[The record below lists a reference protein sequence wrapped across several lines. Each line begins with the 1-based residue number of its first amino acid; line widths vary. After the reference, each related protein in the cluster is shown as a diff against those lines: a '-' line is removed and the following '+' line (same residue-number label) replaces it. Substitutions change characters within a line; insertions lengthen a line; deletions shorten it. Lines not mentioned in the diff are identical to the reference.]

1 MIWGKISS
9 GPGTLP
15 GTVADPSEL
24 FTLPEVARLLK
35 MSVVY
40 VRREIAAGTLPTVR
54 LGRSVRVSRTDLD
67 AYIKAR
73 REGR

>member
-1 MIWGKISS
+1 MIS
-9 GPGTLP
+9 GEIGSGAGTLP

-35 MSVVY
+35 VSVVY
-40 VRREIAAGTLPTVR
+40 VRREIATGTLPTVR
-54 LGRSVRVSRTDLD
+54 LGRSVRVARVDLD

-73 REGR
+73 RDGL

>member
-1 MIWGKISS
+1 MIWGEIGS
-9 GPGTLP
+9 GAGTLP

-35 MSVVY
+35 VSVVY
-40 VRREIAAGTLPTVR
+40 VRREIATGTLPPVR
-54 LGRSVRVSRTDLD
+54 LGRSVRVARTDLD